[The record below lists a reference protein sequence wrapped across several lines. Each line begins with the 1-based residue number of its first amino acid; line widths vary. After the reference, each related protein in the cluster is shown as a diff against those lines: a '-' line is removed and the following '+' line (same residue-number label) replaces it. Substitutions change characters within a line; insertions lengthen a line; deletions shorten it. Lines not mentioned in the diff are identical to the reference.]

1 MYEGYGPQGVAILV
15 SCLSDNKNRTVAE
28 VRHAFT
34 KYGGNLGTTGSVS
47 YMFVRKAMLMCDSVV
62 DEDAFMNAV
71 LDYDVE
77 DISFLGDGVACV
89 EMSPGVL
96 ASVVDFCQSQNLNIV
111 DSDVLWQADTAVEID
126 DENSEKLERLV
137 TALDEL
143 DDVQAVYTSAQNV

>member
-1 MYEGYGPQGVAILV
+1 M
-15 SCLSDNKNRTVAE
+15 
-28 VRHAFT
+28 
-34 KYGGNLGTTGSVS
+34 
-47 YMFVRKAMLMCDSVV
+47 
-62 DEDAFMNAV
+62 
-71 LDYDVE
+71 
-77 DISFLGDGVACV
+77 ACV